1 MSTADLE
8 HSRFGGATVKILF
21 ASQAIDGHFNPMTGV
36 AMRLKDRGHEVAW
49 YTGPVYAGRLGG
61 MGIQHFPFRR
71 AIEHRADNLNEL
83 YPERAKLKG
92 PRAIGFDGEKIF
104 ASNVSHFFEDI
115 REVAQQYPFDVLV
128 ADSSMFI
135 HRLVSHLMGKP
146 VVNFVAIPNM
156 ESDPQVPPLFF
167 GFRPPRNPAEKAVQ
181 GLAGLLSDKVILRP
195 ASQSYRRQHAVYG
208 QAVPREGRLTDEPYR
223 CSDAIIQTGTESL
236 DFPRRRV
243 NAKVHYVGALLPYR
257 SPGQAPAGPGGNG
270 GDGGFPRSYPATL
283 VVTQGTVDNLDQD
296 KLIVPSLEA
305 VKDMDALV
313 IVATGGHGTE
323 QLKARYPQPNVVVR
337 DYVDFAEV
345 FDFTDVFITNGGFG
359 GVQLSLSKG
368 VPLVVSGI
376 NEGKSDV
383 NARVEH
389 AGVGINLRTESPK
402 PADIAAAVG
411 KVLADPGWKSRA
423 RNMQEQ
429 FAREDPAEAAAAVV
443 EAAGRRTRG

>member
-1 MSTADLE
+1 
-8 HSRFGGATVKILF
+8 VKILF

-36 AMRLKDRGHEVAW
+36 AMRLKGRGHEVAW
-49 YTGPVYAGRLGG
+49 YTGPVYADRLGG

-156 ESDPQVPPLFF
+156 ESDKDVPPLFF
-167 GFRPPRNPAEKAVQ
+167 GFRPPRNPVEKAVQ
-181 GLAGLLSDKVILRP
+181 GLAGLLSDNVILRP
-195 ASQSYRRQHAVYG
+195 ASQSYRRQHAGYG

-223 CSDAIIQTGTESL
+223 CSDAIIQTGPESL

-243 NAKVHYVGALLPYR
+243 NPKVHYVGALLPYR
-257 SPGQAPAGPGGNG
+257 APGQAATGSG

-296 KLIVPSLEA
+296 KLIVPALEA

-323 QLKARYPQPNVVVR
+323 ELKARYAQPNVVVR

-423 RNMQEQ
+423 RKMQEQ
-429 FAREDPAEAAAAVV
+429 FDREDAAEAAAAVV
-443 EAAGRRTRG
+443 ESAGRPTD

>member
-1 MSTADLE
+1 M
-8 HSRFGGATVKILF
+8 KILF

-36 AMRLKDRGHEVAW
+36 AMRLKARGHDVAW
-49 YTGPVYAGRLGG
+49 YTGPVYADRLEG

-115 REVAQQYPFDVLV
+115 REVAQGYPFDVVV

-135 HRLVSHLMGKP
+135 HRLVSHLMGKR
-146 VVNFVAIPNM
+146 VVNFVVIPNM

-167 GFRPPRNPAEKAVQ
+167 GFRPPRNPVEKAVQ
-181 GLAGLLSDKVILRP
+181 GLAGLLSDNVILRP
-195 ASQSYRRQHAVYG
+195 ASQSYRRQHAAYG
-208 QAVPREGRLTDEPYR
+208 QVVPRGGRLTDEPYR
-223 CSDAIIQTGTESL
+223 CSDAIIQTGPESL
-236 DFPRRRV
+236 DFPRLRV
-243 NAKVHYVGALLPYR
+243 NPKVHYVGALLPYR
-257 SPGQAPAGPGGNG
+257 TPAQSAVGSTSTTSSG

-296 KLIVPSLEA
+296 KLIIPALEA

-313 IVATGGHGTE
+313 IVATGGHGTKE
-323 QLKARYPQPNVVVR
+323 LKARYTQPNVVVR

-345 FDFTDVFITNGGFG
+345 FDFADVFITNGGFG

-368 VPLVVSGI
+368 VPLVVSGV

-389 AGVGINLRTESPK
+389 AGVGINLSTESPR
-402 PADIAAAVG
+402 PADIAAAVR

-423 RNMQEQ
+423 RAMQEQ
-429 FAREDPAEAAAAVV
+429 FDREDPAEAAAAVV
-443 EAAGRRTRG
+443 ESAGRAPTG

>member
-1 MSTADLE
+1 
-8 HSRFGGATVKILF
+8 VKILF

-49 YTGPVYAGRLGG
+49 YTGPVYSDRLSG

-115 REVAQQYPFDVLV
+115 REVAQEYPFDVAV
-128 ADSSMFI
+128 VDSSMFI
-135 HRLVSHLMGKP
+135 HRLVSHLMAKP

-167 GFRPPRNPAEKAVQ
+167 GFRPPRNPMEKAVQ

-195 ASQSYRRQHAVYG
+195 ASQSYRRQHAAYG

-223 CSDAIIQTGTESL
+223 CSAAIIQTGPESL
-236 DFPRRRV
+236 DFPRRQV
-243 NAKVHYVGALLPYR
+243 NPKVHYVGALLPYR
-257 SPGQAPAGPGGNG
+257 SAGQSGTGSG
-270 GDGGFPRSYPATL
+270 GDGGFPRSYPTTL
-283 VVTQGTVDNLDQD
+283 VVTQGTVDKLDQN
-296 KLIVPSLEA
+296 KLIVPALEA

-323 QLKARYPQPNVVVR
+323 ALTARYAQPNVVVR

-345 FDFTDVFITNGGFG
+345 FDYTDVFITNGGFG

-383 NARVEH
+383 NARVEY

-402 PADIAAAVG
+402 PADIGAAVG
-411 KVLADPGWKSRA
+411 KILADPGWKSRA
-423 RNMQEQ
+423 RKMQEQ
-429 FAREDPAEAAAAVV
+429 FEGQDPAEAAAAVV
-443 EAAGRRTRG
+443 EAAGRRAPG

>member
-1 MSTADLE
+1 
-8 HSRFGGATVKILF
+8 
-21 ASQAIDGHFNPMTGV
+21 
-36 AMRLKDRGHEVAW
+36 
-49 YTGPVYAGRLGG
+49 
-61 MGIQHFPFRR
+61 
-71 AIEHRADNLNEL
+71 
-83 YPERAKLKG
+83 
-92 PRAIGFDGEKIF
+92 
-104 ASNVSHFFEDI
+104 
-115 REVAQQYPFDVLV
+115 
-128 ADSSMFI
+128 MFI
-135 HRLVSHLMGKP
+135 HRLVSHLLGKP
-146 VVNFVAIPNM
+146 LVNFVAIPNM

-167 GFRPPRNPAEKAVQ
+167 GFRPPRHPVEKAVH

-195 ASQSYRRQHAVYG
+195 ASQSYRRQHAAYG

-223 CSDAIIQTGTESL
+223 CSDAIIQTGPESL

-243 NAKVHYVGALLPYR
+243 NPKVHYVGALLPFR
-257 SPGQAPAGPGGNG
+257 GLGQPATGSG

-296 KLIVPSLEA
+296 KLILRSLEA
-305 VKDMDALV
+305 VKEMDALV

-323 QLKARYPQPNVVVR
+323 ELKARYPQSNVVVR

-423 RNMQEQ
+423 RKMQEQ
-429 FAREDPAEAAAAVV
+429 FDREDPAEAAAAVV

>member
-1 MSTADLE
+1 M
-8 HSRFGGATVKILF
+8 KILF

-49 YTGPVYAGRLGG
+49 YTGPVYADKLGG
-61 MGIQHFPFRR
+61 MGIRHFPFRR
-71 AIEHRADNLNEL
+71 ATEHRADNLNEL
-83 YPERAKLKG
+83 YPERATLKG

-115 REVAQQYPFDVLV
+115 RDVAQQYPFDVAV
-128 ADSSMFI
+128 VDSSMFI

-167 GFRPPRNPAEKAVQ
+167 GFRPPRNPVEKAIQ

-195 ASQSYRRQHAVYG
+195 AGQSYRRQHSAYG

-223 CSDAIIQTGTESL
+223 CSDAIIQTGPESL

-243 NAKVHYVGALLPYR
+243 NPKVHYVGALLPYR
-257 SPGQAPAGPGGNG
+257 AASQSGTGSS
-270 GDGGFPRSYPATL
+270 GFPRSYPTTL
-283 VVTQGTVDNLDQD
+283 VVTQGTVDKLDQD
-296 KLIVPSLEA
+296 KLIVPALEA
-305 VKDMDALV
+305 VKDMNTLV

-323 QLKARYPQPNVVVR
+323 ALTARYAQPNVVVR

-345 FDFTDVFITNGGFG
+345 FDYTDVFITNGGFG

-368 VPLVVSGI
+368 VPLVVAGI

-383 NARVEH
+383 NARVEY

-411 KVLADPGWKSRA
+411 KILADPGWKSRA
-423 RNMQEQ
+423 RKMREH
-429 FAREDPAEAAAAVV
+429 FEGEDPAEASAAVV
-443 EAAGRRTRG
+443 EAAGRRTPG